1 MLCCVAF
8 PLGGASE
15 VRPPFFPGQA
25 GAQQHAVGITSSA
38 SQQIPLSQPSPIASL
53 AQSTA
58 GIPPNGIPQGIPTSA
73 GQVPSS
79 MPNQTPGAVV
89 SQLTAPPMGMQHPGK
104 PQQMGGV
111 MPQGGGA
118 GAMPHPPGQPSMQG
132 IGLQGL
138 PGQQMTHVR
147 IQGGQPGKGQQIQ
160 IMPGQQGVPGMP
172 RPPGPGPA
180 PGAPGMP
187 GPGAAAQHVIH
198 GQGAPLHAGGPSPH
212 VTVRFLHGA
221 PPGAQPMQ
229 TQAGQAPG
237 QHQGVPAGTPGQPQA
252 SVPGQ
257 TPGMPVPPPQPV
269 SRPPAEGT
277 ASLPPGFPTPNQPT
291 RQQGISY
298 QLINIQKSLTFCLQV
313 LCIERVLNFKGG
325 K

>member
-8 PLGGASE
+8 PLGGASDVG
-15 VRPPFFPGQA
+15 VRPPFFPGQP
-25 GAQQHAVGITSSA
+25 GAQQHAGITSSA
-38 SQQIPLSQPSPIASL
+38 SQIPLSQPSPIASL

-58 GIPPNGIPQGIPTSA
+58 GIPQNGIPQGIPSIA

-89 SQLTAPPMGMQHPGK
+89 SQLTAPPMGLQHPGK
-104 PQQMGGV
+104 PQQMQQMGGV
-111 MPQGGGA
+111 MAQGGVPTSQMG
-118 GAMPHPPGQPSMQG
+118 GAMPHPPGQQSMQG

-147 IQGGQPGKGQQIQ
+147 IQGGQMGKGQQIQ
-160 IMPGQQGVPGMP
+160 IMPGQQAVPGMP

-180 PGAPGMP
+180 PGAPGLQVP
-187 GPGAAAQHVIH
+187 GTATQHVIH

-229 TQAGQAPG
+229 ASPGQAPG
-237 QHQGVPAGTPGQPQA
+237 QPQGVPASTSGQPQL
-252 SVPGQ
+252 SIPGQ
-257 TPGMPVPPPQPV
+257 TPGMPPVPPTQPASHPPQGL
-269 SRPPAEGT
+269 ST
-277 ASLPPGFPTPNQPT
+277 ASLPPGFPTPNQPP
-291 RQQGISY
+291 RQQGILY
-298 QLINIQKSLTFCLQV
+298 QLVSRKLLTWP
-313 LCIERVLNFKGG
+313 
-325 K
+325 